1 MNWGKGIFIFYS
13 LFVVAILSVVYFSFT
28 QEVNLV
34 AEDYY
39 KQELAYEDQISRIR
53 NTNKLANKPT
63 LVLRKNFIELT
74 FPKEITP
81 KGNILFFRPSDS
93 SKDSRT
99 PIVLDA
105 NGTQKID
112 FSAQQ
117 QGKWIA
123 KLLWS
128 DGSKE
133 YYQAFDFY
141 LD

>member
-39 KQELAYEDQISRIR
+39 KQEIAYEDQIIRIQ
-53 NTNKLANKPT
+53 NADKLANKPT
-63 LVLRKNFIELT
+63 IILKNNFIELA

-81 KGNILFFRPSDS
+81 KGSILLFRPSDS
-93 SKDSRT
+93 SKDRRI
-99 PIVLDA
+99 PIALGV
-105 NGTQKID
+105 NGTQQID
-112 FSAQQ
+112 FSTQQ

-133 YYQAFDFY
+133 YYQEIDLY
-141 LD
+141 KN